1 MLENT
6 TRFKA
11 LLSVTLGVVWALVA
25 AWYVWMWWGWQH
37 PIVVTNTTG
46 TVESSLQPL
55 VVEYS
60 ANVGVASDYESK
72 LQNLNNRKFSV
83 VWSNAHTVML
93 TPTAPWQVGESEIV
107 LLPALRTKW
116 GYKVPETRVAVA
128 TPALPSITSQSVQ
141 SGATDVL
148 LDAESPIEFTFA
160 EPLGSLYVDINITP
174 ATDAAYEMSE
184 DGRTLKVL
192 PKAWA
197 PGTAYTFDLAY
208 RFRSDMTATLTPLT
222 SISFT
227 TVKPRVTA
235 PKVLVAAPTEPK
247 VAEGKYIDIN
257 LTKQRMTLFENGAQI
272 AQYPISSGKRGM
284 ETPRGTTQIY
294 NKSPRPW
301 SKKYSLYMPNWMAI
315 SPDGAYGIHEL
326 PEWPSGY
333 KEGANHLGIPVSH
346 GCVRLGVGP
355 SDMVY
360 AWTEVGTKVVVY

>member
-1 MLENT
+1 MEHT

-37 PIVVTNTTG
+37 PVQVSNTTG
-46 TVESSLQPL
+46 TVESSLQSI
-55 VVEYS
+55 VVNYS
-60 ANVGVASDYESK
+60 SNVSVASDYEAK
-72 LQNLNNRKFSV
+72 LRTLNDREFAV
-83 VWSNAHTVML
+83 AWSNAHTLVL
-93 TPTAPWQVGESEIV
+93 TPATPWQVGESETV
-107 LLPALRTKW
+107 LLPEVRTKW
-116 GYKVPETRVAVA
+116 WYRVPETRVAVA
-128 TPALPSITSQSVQ
+128 TPALPAITSQSVQ

-160 EPLGSLYVDINITP
+160 EPLGSIYVDINITP
-174 ATDAAYEMSE
+174 ATDAAYQISE

-192 PKAWA
+192 PKVWA

-235 PKVLVAAPTEPK
+235 PKVLVAAPTTPQ
-247 VAEGKYIDIN
+247 VVEGKYIDIN
-257 LTKQRMTLFENGAQI
+257 LAKQRMTLFENGEQI
-272 AQYPISSGKRGM
+272 AQYSISSGKRGM
-284 ETPRGTTQIY
+284 ETPKGVTKIY

-360 AWTEVGTKVVVY
+360 AWTDIGTKVIVY